1 MCAIVEKR
9 CLRVRSLRRERKR
22 KVDGKGKKVILTLIF
37 IIIVLVTKLVPNS
50 TFPTIEFA
58 TSYDTP

>member
-1 MCAIVEKR
+1 M
-9 CLRVRSLRRERKR
+9 RSLRRERKR

-50 TFPTIEFA
+50 TFPTIESA